1 MKKIL
6 IVEDDKDIS
15 IELKAL
21 LENSGYE
28 ASILTDFKNASDEIL
43 RNGLIWCFLIL
54 ISLI

>member
-21 LENSGYE
+21 LENSGYD
-28 ASILTDFKNASDEIL
+28 ASIL
-43 RNGLIWCFLIL
+43 LIL
-54 ISLI
+54 KMQVMKY